1 MYLDIYLDVWYN
13 NNEIQTEIQGMIF
26 MPKYGKFKYGQ
37 AKYGIY
43 DVKIQDGISLGDLT
57 YYRLKTIDSKGIES
71 RPITNYQLKLI
82 GTGGPVNVRLKVS
95 DGEWVVQQNINIDG
109 GPLKIRMKSIT
120 LNNESSQWIE
130 STRGI
135 IRKKG

>member
-1 MYLDIYLDVWYN
+1 
-13 NNEIQTEIQGMIF
+13 

-43 DVKIQDGISLGDLT
+43 DIEIQDGKVNLGDLIH
-57 YYRLKTIDSKGIES
+57 YRLKTIDSRGLES
-71 RPITNYQLKLI
+71 RSITNYQLKLE
-82 GTGGPVNVRLKVS
+82 GTGGPVNVRLKVN